1 MEGGDNTEEYIF
13 FSFWVQPLMNR
24 VSKTTQLELS
34 RYRNNCKDVEYVHN
48 RLRSP
53 VITLLR
59 NRELLRGEHAHQ
71 RHSA

>member
-1 MEGGDNTEEYIF
+1 
-13 FSFWVQPLMNR
+13 MNR